1 MGITHFDTAPAFARS
16 VGHLRGR
23 WTFLGEAAGS
33 SIVGL
38 RRIQLDAGGWS
49 TPAHQHGRE
58 EELFYVLAGTGLVW
72 HAGRTAQITAGDGI
86 LFAPGGGAHT
96 IRADAGLDL
105 LAFGT
110 RESDESPAFPR
121 LARQRLGDQLVNG
134 EPGTIDGVP
143 AQFVLE
149 AQLGPPELEARNTPE
164 ERPATIVALSELE
177 PDTLVRTRVERIRR
191 NFGRRLGSNRSGL
204 QHVEVAPGKES
215 TAQHCHSAEE
225 EIFVMLDGDGALILG
240 EAETP
245 VGPGHVI
252 VRPPGTGIG
261 HVLRAG
267 PHGLT
272 YLAYSDRNPADL
284 CYYPRSNKIAFRGV
298 HVIARLEKLEY
309 WDGED

>member
-1 MGITHFDTAPAFARS
+1 MGLTHFDTAPAVEHAL
-16 VGHLRGR
+16 GHLRGR

-38 RRIQLDAGGWS
+38 RRMQLPAGGWS
-49 TPAHQHGRE
+49 TPAHEHGRE
-58 EELFYVLAGTGLVW
+58 EELFYVLAGAGLVW
-72 HAGRTAQITAGDGI
+72 QAGRTVPITVGDGI

-96 IRADAGLDL
+96 IRADDGLDV

-110 RESDESPAFPR
+110 RENDESPAFPR
-121 LARQRLGDQLVNG
+121 LDRQRLGRRLVTG
-134 EPGTIDGVP
+134 EPGAIDGVP

-149 AQLGPPELEARNTPE
+149 SQQGPPEIRDTSG

-177 PDTLVRTRVERIRR
+177 PSTLARPRVERTRR
-191 NFGRRLGSNRSGL
+191 NFGRRLGSVRSGL
-204 QHVEVAPGKES
+204 QHVEVAPGMES

-225 EIFVMLDGDGALILG
+225 EIFVILDGDGALVLG

-252 VRPPGTGIG
+252 VRPPGTGVG

-267 PHGLT
+267 PQGLT
-272 YLAYSDRNPADL
+272 YLAYSNRNPADL

-298 HVIARLEKLEY
+298 HLMARLEKLEY